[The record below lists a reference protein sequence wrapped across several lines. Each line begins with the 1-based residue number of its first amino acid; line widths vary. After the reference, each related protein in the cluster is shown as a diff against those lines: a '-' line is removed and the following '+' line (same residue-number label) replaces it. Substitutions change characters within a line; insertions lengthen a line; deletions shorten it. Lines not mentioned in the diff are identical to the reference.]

1 MINRDLIRIK
11 TIQLVYS
18 YYQNPDRTIASTE
31 KELLFS
37 LSKSYDM
44 YRYLLM
50 LIVKVYDYG
59 VKDLEMQRS
68 RAARLKLP
76 EDINTRFVDNRF
88 ARQLAENKELNAFA
102 KNAGADVMDE
112 IIIKKLYKAVV
123 ESDVYRE
130 YMELDH
136 ADYAADRRFW
146 RRAYKACFT
155 TCAGIDTMFEDKSL
169 YWNDDRAVVDS
180 FVVKTIKKFKE
191 ENGAD
196 QPLLPEYDTDE
207 DREFAVK
214 LIHATLTNE
223 AEYRGL
229 IAENAKKWEISRM
242 ALMDVV
248 ITQTAIAEIFT
259 FPSIPV
265 AVTLSEYL
273 DLANA
278 YSTPKSHIYIN
289 GLLDFIVK
297 KLREEGAIMK

>member
-50 LIVKVYDYG
+50 LIVGVYDYG
-59 VKDLEMQRS
+59 VKDLEMRRS
-68 RAARLKLP
+68 RAARLKLQ
-76 EDINTRFVDNRF
+76 ENIDTRFADNRF
-88 ARQLAENKELNAFA
+88 ARQLAGNNELNAFA

-112 IIIKKLYKAVV
+112 VIIKKLYKAVV

-130 YMELDH
+130 YMELENP
-136 ADYAADRRFW
+136 DYAADRTFW
-146 RRAYKACFT
+146 RRAYKACFA
-155 TCAGIDTMFEDKSL
+155 TCADIDTMFEDKSL

-180 FVVKTIKKFKE
+180 FVLKTIKKFKE

-207 DREFAVK
+207 DREFAVR
-214 LIHATLTNE
+214 LIHETLTNE
-223 AEYRGL
+223 AEYRSL
-229 IAENAKKWEISRM
+229 IAENAKKWDISRM
-242 ALMDVV
+242 PLMDVV
-248 ITQTAIAEIFT
+248 IMQTAIAEILT

-265 AVTLSEYL
+265 AVTMSEYL

-297 KLREEGAIMK
+297 KLRDEGAIMK